1 MTAVLDSTVD
11 VEPNVLSF
19 EKIKP
24 GAPKDTFVHYWV
36 LTDPEGE
43 VIADSSFYFE
53 SKEFAMEN
61 CMEVFGIALATGRH
75 IVKGKADEELLKK
88 ALEA

>member
-11 VEPNVLSF
+11 VEPNVLTF

-36 LTDPEGE
+36 LKDPENE
-43 VIADSSFYFE
+43 IIADSSFYFE
-53 SKEFAMEN
+53 SKELAMEN
-61 CMEVFGIALATGRH
+61 CVEVFGTALALGQH

-88 ALEA
+88 ALSE